1 MTIGNVKTVDIDQEM
16 QVAYLDYAMSVIVA
30 RALPDVRDGLKPV
43 HRRILYAMHD
53 LGLTH
58 DKPYRKS
65 ARIVG
70 DVLGKYHPHGDAA
83 VYESMVRMAQDFSLR
98 YPLVDGQGNFG
109 SIDGDNAAAM
119 RYTEARLAPIARTML
134 DDINKDTV
142 EFGPNF
148 DESLREPAIL
158 PALLPNLL
166 VNGASGIAVG
176 MATNIPPHNLGEVCD
191 ALCYLI
197 DHYHRT
203 DDVTIN
209 DLLQFIKGPDF
220 PTGGLVFRY
229 GRGGS
234 GEEDDL
240 IAQSYAV
247 GRGRYV
253 VQAKAHM
260 EEMSRSRNRI
270 VVTELPYQTNKTRLL
285 ERIAE
290 LAREGRIEGISDLRD
305 ESDRTGMR
313 VVVELTR
320 TADPRAVLDDLF
332 KLTPMQ
338 QTFGVSLLALV
349 DGEPRLLSLKKMLL
363 HYIEH
368 RREIIRRRSAF
379 DLARARAR
387 AHIVEGLLVAL
398 NNLDEVI
405 AIIRR
410 SRTAETARQNLE
422 KRFNLSEI
430 QAQAILDMP
439 LKRLAQLERKKLE
452 DEYRDL
458 LRLIADL
465 EALLASEKKMLQLI
479 QQELRELKAT
489 YGDARRT
496 LIVDRQGGT
505 LTAHDLLPDQDVWVT
520 VGSEGACTR
529 RRLDA
534 INPLSLAEIAPNADV
549 GLLATNTRQWLALLT
564 RDGRAIRVG
573 IHQLSETNGHW
584 ADLAGLTRRDRV
596 VAAVALPRHP
606 PDDSNLHLV
615 MVTRGGKAKRV
626 TLADFVDGVN
636 TEPVTVFNVDD
647 KDELAWA
654 WLAEP
659 GQDTMLLTRRG
670 QAIRFKQDEVRAMG
684 LPAGGVNAVRLG
696 AKDHVIAAMA
706 VELGAELLTITENG
720 FAKRSSLA
728 DFPVQGR
735 AGGGVQAHSLNAR
748 TGLLALAASVSG
760 PTWAVVLATSGSV
773 KTLRASDAPL
783 ANRAAQGKA
792 VVDVGS
798 GTLRTVVTWTS
809 PLTEEAPPAKA
820 APPAPRKPSPAPGA
834 SRRTTTAAASA
845 AKAPAATAAPA
856 AKTKAPATPA
866 AQIQSSTAA
875 PAKTAAGGRAASS
888 KPAAAAAPA
897 APAQPPEPAATS
909 RPVKTSRT
917 TKAASAAQS
926 ATPAAAALRAPGEA
940 KSPETSGGAGPA
952 RPAESPR
959 VVEQAAAAPAASATP
974 KKTTTGRKSAAGSA
988 QPSPAPA
995 PAEAPAGTSGKA
1007 RRGAAARPA
1016 AAPEPVSP
1024 PPPATAPA
1032 KSRKST
1038 RPPPSSEVGAPVGAP
1053 KSPQVEQSKK
1063 KKGAVAAAHVPA
1075 ENTPPVKSKPRPA
1088 ATPGTATT
1096 PPTAKV
1102 TPRAAT
1108 ASPPTAG
1115 QPAATA
1121 RRSASRPTADTTT
1134 ATQPPLLPVEP
1145 PAEPPPPAAAS
1156 SKTVTRTKPA
1166 SRRPAG

>member
-53 LGLTH
+53 LGLSH

-70 DVLGKYHPHGDAA
+70 EVLGKYHPHGDAA
-83 VYESMVRMAQDFSLR
+83 VYEAMVRMAQDFSLR

-119 RYTEARLAPIARTML
+119 RYTEARLAPISRAVL

-142 EFGPNF
+142 EYGPNF

-229 GRGGS
+229 SRGGS

-247 GRGRYV
+247 GRGRYL
-253 VQAKAHM
+253 VQAKAHL
-260 EEMSRSRNRI
+260 EEMSRNRNRI

-290 LAREGRIEGISDLRD
+290 LAREGRLEGLSDLRD

-313 VVVELTR
+313 VVIELTR

-363 HYIEH
+363 YYIEH
-368 RREIIRRRSAF
+368 RREIIRRRSEF

-398 NNLDEVI
+398 HNLDEVI

-422 KRFNLSEI
+422 KRFDLTEI

-452 DEYRDL
+452 DEHRDL

-465 EALLASEKKMLQLI
+465 ETLLASENKMLQLI
-479 QQELRELKAT
+479 QQELRDLKAV

-534 INPLSLAEIAPNADV
+534 IDALSLAEIAPNADV
-549 GLLATNTRQWLALLT
+549 GLLASNTRQWLALFT

-584 ADLAGLTRRDRV
+584 ADLGGLTRRDRV

-606 PDDSNLHLV
+606 PDDSSLHLV

-626 TLADFVDGVN
+626 TLADFVDGVS
-636 TEPVTVFNVDD
+636 TEPVVVFNVDD

-659 GQDTMLLTRRG
+659 AQDTILLTRRG

-696 AKDHVIAAMA
+696 TKDHVIAAMA
-706 VELGAELLTITENG
+706 VTAAAELLTVSENG
-720 FAKRSSLA
+720 FAKRSALD

-735 AGGGVQAHSLNAR
+735 AGGGVMAHSLNAR
-748 TGLLALAASVSG
+748 TGLLALAAPVTA
-760 PTWAVVLATSGSV
+760 PTLTAVLATSGDV
-773 KTLRASDAPL
+773 KLLRAADTPL

-792 VVDVGS
+792 ALQVGRS
-798 GTLRTVVTWTS
+798 STLRTLVAWTPS
-809 PLTEEAPPAKA
+809 EDAETTPASA
-820 APPAPRKPSPAPGA
+820 PAPRKPPPAPGG
-834 SRRTTTAAASA
+834 SRRTSTTAAAA
-845 AKAPAATAAPA
+845 TKAPSATTTPTG
-856 AKTKAPATPA
+856 KTKA
-866 AQIQSSTAA
+866 STAA
-875 PAKTAAGGRAASS
+875 LAKTAAGGRAASG
-888 KPAAAAAPA
+888 KPAAAVAPA
-897 APAQPPEPAATS
+897 TPAQPPKPATTS
-909 RPVKTSRT
+909 PPAKTSRT
-917 TKAASAAQS
+917 TKTTSAAQP
-926 ATPAAAALRAPGEA
+926 ATPAPAAPRATGKA
-940 KSPETSGGAGPA
+940 KSAATSGSADPP

-959 VVEQAAAAPAASATP
+959 VVEQAAAAPTISTTT
-974 KKTTTGRKSAAGSA
+974 KKTTAARKSTAVPAV
-988 QPSPAPA
+988 PNPAPA
-995 PAEAPAGTSGKA
+995 SAEAPPGTGGKTRRGTSAKV
-1007 RRGAAARPA
+1007 A

-1024 PPPATAPA
+1024 PAVATTPA
-1032 KSRKST
+1032 KRGKST
-1038 RPPPSSEVGAPVGAP
+1038 RTPPSIEVGAPAAAP
-1053 KSPQVEQSKK
+1053 ESPQVEQPKK
-1063 KKGAVAAAHVPA
+1063 KKGTAAAAQVPA
-1075 ENTPPVKSKPRPA
+1075 ESSPPVKSKSRTA
-1088 ATPGTATT
+1088 ATPGTVTV

-1102 TPRAAT
+1102 TPRAAA
-1108 ASPPTAG
+1108 ASPPPTSG
-1115 QPAATA
+1115 QPAAKA
-1121 RRSASRPTADTTT
+1121 RRSASRPAVDTTT
-1134 ATQPPLLPVEP
+1134 VTQPPLLPVEP
-1145 PAEPPPPAAAS
+1145 PAPAAAP
-1156 SKTVTRTKPA
+1156 SKTVTRTKPVA
-1166 SRRPAG
+1166 RRPAT